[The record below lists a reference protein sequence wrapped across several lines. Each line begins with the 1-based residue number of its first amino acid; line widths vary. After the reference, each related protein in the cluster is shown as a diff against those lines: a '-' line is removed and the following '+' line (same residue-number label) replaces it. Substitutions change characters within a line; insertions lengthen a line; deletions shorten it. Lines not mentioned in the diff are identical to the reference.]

1 MSFRPMGSTARS
13 PQSYHDDVAKRPPPS
28 PSNKAPPQKKLD
40 VRSRSLLD
48 EPSPK
53 SAPGMSSSGTV
64 AEPYPVNATKE
75 IINKE
80 TFSQLQDL
88 DDDETQEFSRGMVH
102 DYFNQAETTFSD
114 MDSAF
119 AAKDL
124 ETLSSRGHFLKG
136 SSAALG
142 IVQVQAIC
150 EKIQHLGKRTDPDK
164 GTDPDK
170 RVESKEP
177 ELSRDEAL
185 AKIEPLLAR
194 VKVEHADAVRWLMEY
209 YKALDS

>member
-1 MSFRPMGSTARS
+1 MSL
-13 PQSYHDDVAKRPPPS
+13 K
-28 PSNKAPPQKKLD
+28 
-40 VRSRSLLD
+40 
-48 EPSPK
+48 
-53 SAPGMSSSGTV
+53 
-64 AEPYPVNATKE
+64 ATKE